1 MNIYFLYLV
10 YCQVCLRSC
19 PLYHPG
25 SIGFNI
31 SSGIPRMGQ
40 LLESAWNLDE
50 KCRFKVLPLGNEK
63 LPCNAPVI
71 EEQETDVPGSLG
83 LSGFHF

>member
-1 MNIYFLYLV
+1 
-10 YCQVCLRSC
+10 
-19 PLYHPG
+19 
-25 SIGFNI
+25 
-31 SSGIPRMGQ
+31 MGQ

-63 LPCNAPVI
+63 PPCNPPVF

-83 LSGFHF
+83 LSRFHFMQSFTNNSEEERIVSHNPLPHGIS